1 MLVNTFA
8 IALFSTFA
16 VWLATFAYGMEVH
29 KQLHFDLRELF
40 FDFVMVIIS
49 CLVMSVAIWFVGR
62 LVSTLILKILLEVL
76 TGGCVYI
83 LLTFLF
89 NSKYFNEC
97 FDTIKNVTKKIHR
110 RN

>member
-1 MLVNTFA
+1 
-8 IALFSTFA
+8 
-16 VWLATFAYGMEVH
+16 
-29 KQLHFDLRELF
+29 
-40 FDFVMVIIS
+40 
-49 CLVMSVAIWFVGR
+49 MSVAIWFVGR